1 MQRTAILGFIVA
13 IALFAGDPNDD
24 LLNAARKGDLA
35 SVKALLEKGAAL
47 EAKTPYGQTPLYLAA
62 MNGQDEVV
70 QFLLS
75 KGANPDVHDAFYK
88 ASMLGFVLE
97 RKHYAIAKMLIA
109 KGAGNPDEVIGD
121 ASESGNAELV
131 QAVLDKGKPSQKALD
146 KSYAAALDQKHAA
159 VAEVLKKAG
168 AQEPAPAV
176 AVDPKILDSY
186 AGNYKS
192 EQLPFD
198 VKVFVKE
205 GKLYLQATGQP
216 EFAPKAQSP
225 KTFEFAPANIEIEFD
240 SASTFSLKQ
249 GSTTYKFKKVVAQ

>member
-1 MQRTAILGFIVA
+1 MQRTAVLGFIVA
-13 IALFAGDPNDD
+13 ITLFAGDLKED

-35 SVKALLEKGAAL
+35 SVKASLEKGAPL
-47 EAKTPYGQTPLYLAA
+47 EAKTPYGQTPVYLAA
-62 MNGQDEVV
+62 MNGQDEVA

-75 KGANPDVHDAFYK
+75 KRANPDVHDTFYK

-97 RKHYAIAKMLIA
+97 RKHYGIAKMLIA
-109 KGAGNPDEVIGD
+109 KGAGNADENIGG

-146 KSYAAALDQKHAA
+146 KAYAAALEQKQAP

-168 AQEPAPAV
+168 AQEPAPAFQ
-176 AVDPKILDSY
+176 VDPKLLESY

-192 EQLPFD
+192 EQLPLD
-198 VKVFVKE
+198 VKVFAKE
-205 GKLYLQATGQP
+205 SKLYVQASGQP
-216 EFAPKAQSP
+216 EFAPKATSP
-225 KTFEFAPANIEIEFD
+225 TAFEFAPANLEIEFD
-240 SASTFSLKQ
+240 TASSFSLKQ